1 MKYEPREVRGNP
13 SSKSVTVCY
22 ERYLSSP
29 LFIDAEYM
37 RFYTERHKEVSFWEE
52 QERRAECHAYALE
65 RLTPVIQ
72 PDERIVGSKTRYTR
86 GAIPHANYASEYILR
101 EFRKER

>member
-1 MKYEPREVRGNP
+1 MYRFVLYSQEEALSGGIVKYEPREVRGNP

-52 QERRAECHAYALE
+52 QEKGPNAT
-65 RLTPVIQ
+65 LT
-72 PDERIVGSKTRYTR
+72 RSS
-86 GAIPHANYASEYILR
+86 A
-101 EFRKER
+101 